1 MNEKN
6 FIAKRL
12 EQKGLTRLAIPVV
25 ALLVV
30 CGFALPQLSQAQSYR
45 VTTVVSGLNK
55 PTGLAIDDDVLYF
68 TEVPTPGVT
77 GGMNAVKQLDL
88 EDKTITTLHMGEPQ
102 PVNIAV
108 GPDGSLYWACLSAGV
123 ILKRDPKG
131 VTTMFITGLPKP
143 SGIAIDR
150 QNTLYF
156 TEVPMPG
163 VANGT
168 NGVFSTSDGVKIETL
183 HMGEPEPV
191 EITVAR
197 NGDLYWA
204 CRSAG
209 VILKRSAQDGTVSEF
224 ITGLSKP
231 TGITIDRKGRNLY
244 FTEVPTPGVSGA
256 NGGSNKVSKYDL
268 RTGETS
274 LIHFGDPQPNA
285 VAVAS
290 DGTVYW
296 TCTSAG
302 VILKARPVRYE
313 RDED

>member
-1 MNEKN
+1 MT
-6 FIAKRL
+6 R
-12 EQKGLTRLAIPVV
+12 LTRRVFSTR
-25 ALLVV
+25 ALTVV
-30 CGFALPQLSQAQSYR
+30 CTFALPRLSQAQNYN
-45 VTTVVSGLNK
+45 VTFVASGLDK
-55 PTGLAIDDDVLYF
+55 PTGIAIDDDVVYF
-68 TEVPTPGVT
+68 TEVPTPGVS
-77 GGMNAVKQLDL
+77 GGMNAVKKLEL
-88 EDKTITTLHMGEPQ
+88 EDGSITTLHMGEPY
-102 PVNIAV
+102 PINIAV
-108 GPDGSLYWACLSAGV
+108 GRDGSIYWACLSAGV
-123 ILKRDPKG
+123 ILKQDEKG
-131 VTTMFITGLPKP
+131 VTTYFLTGLNKP

-150 QNTLYF
+150 KGTVYF

-163 VANGT
+163 VAGGT
-168 NGVFSTSDGVKIETL
+168 NGVFSSSDGVTIQTL

-209 VILKRSAQDGTVSEF
+209 VILWRSAQDGMVRMLLS
-224 ITGLSKP
+224 GLSKP

-256 NGGSNKVSKYDL
+256 HGGSNKVSKYDL
-268 RTGETS
+268 RTAQLS
-274 LIHFGDPQPNA
+274 LVHFGDPQPNA

-302 VILKARPVRYE
+302 VILKAKPVHSE
-313 RDED
+313 GDIE

>member
-1 MNEKN
+1 MTH
-6 FIAKRL
+6 IARWVFSAV
-12 EQKGLTRLAIPVV
+12 TLALMC
-25 ALLVV
+25 ACLVPEV
-30 CGFALPQLSQAQSYR
+30 LYAQSYT
-45 VTTVVSGLNK
+45 VTVVVSGLNK

-68 TEVPTPGVT
+68 TEVPTPGVP

-88 EDKTITTLHMGEPQ
+88 EDKSITTLHMGEPQ

-108 GPDGSLYWACLSAGV
+108 GRDGSLYWACLSAGV
-123 ILKRDPKG
+123 ILKRDPNG
-131 VTTMFITGLPKP
+131 VTTEFITHLPSP
-143 SGIAIDR
+143 SGIAVDR
-150 QNTLYF
+150 QNVLYF
-156 TEVPMPG
+156 TEVPTPG
-163 VANGT
+163 VAGPMGGK
-168 NGVFSTSDGVKIETL
+168 NGVFETSDGGVTIETL

-256 NGGSNKVSKYDL
+256 NGGSNKVSKYNL
-268 RTGETS
+268 RTGQTS
-274 LIHFGDPQPNA
+274 LVHFGDPQPNA
-285 VAVAS
+285 VAVG
-290 DGTVYW
+290 DHGTVYW

-302 VILKARPVRYE
+302 VILKARRNHWE
-313 RDED
+313 ADEDED

>member
-1 MNEKN
+1 MT
-6 FIAKRL
+6 RL
-12 EQKGLTRLAIPVV
+12 SRITRLTRRAIPVL

-30 CGFALPQLSQAQSYR
+30 CTFALPELSQAQSYK
-45 VTTVVSGLNK
+45 VTLVMSGLNK

-68 TEVPTPGVT
+68 TEVPTPGMP

-88 EDKTITTLHMGEPQ
+88 EDKKITTLHMGEPQ

-108 GPDGSLYWACLSAGV
+108 GRDGSLYWACLSAGV

-131 VTTMFITGLPKP
+131 VTTEFIIHLPSP
-143 SGIAIDR
+143 SGIAVDR

-156 TEVPMPG
+156 TEVPTPG
-163 VANGT
+163 VPGPSGGT
-168 NGVFSTSDGVKIETL
+168 NGVFSTSDGGVTIETL

-209 VILKRSAQDGTVSEF
+209 VILKRSAKEGTVSEF
-224 ITGLSKP
+224 ITGLNKP

-302 VILKARPVRYE
+302 VILKARPVRCD
-313 RDED
+313 RDDED

>member
-1 MNEKN
+1 MT
-6 FIAKRL
+6 R
-12 EQKGLTRLAIPVV
+12 LTRLTRQSIP
-25 ALLVV
+25 ALGLLVI
-30 CGFALPQLSQAQSYR
+30 CAFALPELLQAQSYK
-45 VTTVVSGLNK
+45 VTLVVSGLNK

-123 ILKRDPKG
+123 ILKRSPNG
-131 VTTMFITGLPKP
+131 VTTMFITGLPHP
-143 SGIAIDR
+143 SGIAVDR
-150 QNTLYF
+150 QGTVYF
-156 TEVPMPG
+156 TEVPTPG
-163 VANGT
+163 VSGADGGT
-168 NGVFSTSDGVKIETL
+168 NGVFSTSDGGIKIETL

-209 VILKRSAQDGTVSEF
+209 VILKRSAADGTVSDF

-244 FTEVPTPGVSGA
+244 YTEVPTPGVSGA

-274 LIHFGDPQPNA
+274 LVHFGDPQPNA

-290 DGTVYW
+290 NGTVYW

-302 VILKARPVRYE
+302 VILRARPDRGD

>member
-1 MNEKN
+1 MT
-6 FIAKRL
+6 R
-12 EQKGLTRLAIPVV
+12 LTRSFFPALVLLAVWTV
-25 ALLVV
+25 
-30 CGFALPQLSQAQSYR
+30 ALPQLLHAQSY
-45 VTTVVSGLNK
+45 TVKVLASGLDK
-55 PTGLAIDDDVLYF
+55 PTGIAFDDDVIYF

-77 GGMNAVKQLDL
+77 GGMNAVKKLDL
-88 EDKTITTLHMGEPQ
+88 EDGSITLLHMGEPQ
-102 PVNIAV
+102 PVNITVAR
-108 GPDGSLYWACLSAGV
+108 DGTIYWACLSAGV
-123 ILKRDPKG
+123 ILKQDENG
-131 VTTMFITGLPKP
+131 VTTMFLTGLHEP

-150 QNTLYF
+150 KGIVYF

-163 VANGT
+163 VSGGT
-168 NGVFSTSDGVKIETL
+168 NGVFSYDGVTIQTL

-209 VILKRSAQDGTVSEF
+209 VILWRRAKDGMVGMLL
-224 ITGLSKP
+224 TGLSKP

-256 NGGSNKVSKYDL
+256 DGGSNKVSKYDL
-268 RTGETS
+268 RTGQTS
-274 LIHFGDPQPNA
+274 LVHFGDPQPNA
-285 VAVAS
+285 VAVAR

-302 VILKARPVRYE
+302 VILEARPVHDPG
-313 RDED
+313 DEN

>member
-1 MNEKN
+1 MTRLSR
-6 FIAKRL
+6 IAR
-12 EQKGLTRLAIPVV
+12 LTRLAIPVL

-30 CGFALPQLSQAQSYR
+30 YTFALPKLSQAQSYK
-45 VTTVVSGLNK
+45 VTLVMSGLNK

-68 TEVPTPGVT
+68 TEVPTPGVP

-88 EDKTITTLHMGEPQ
+88 EDKRITTLHMGEPQ

-108 GPDGSLYWACLSAGV
+108 GRDGSLYWACLSAGV
-123 ILKRDPKG
+123 ILKRDPNG
-131 VTTMFITGLPKP
+131 VTTEFIIHLPSP
-143 SGIAIDR
+143 SGIAVDR
-150 QNTLYF
+150 KGTLYF

-163 VANGT
+163 VPGGA
-168 NGVFSTSDGVKIETL
+168 NGVFSTSDGGVTIETL

-191 EITVAR
+191 EITVAP

-209 VILKRSAQDGTVSEF
+209 VILKRSAEDGTVSEF

-302 VILKARPVRYE
+302 VILKARPVRWD
-313 RDED
+313 RDDED

>member
-1 MNEKN
+1 MT
-6 FIAKRL
+6 R
-12 EQKGLTRLAIPVV
+12 LTRLIRLTRLTRRAISVLT
-25 ALLVV
+25 LLVV
-30 CGFALPQLSQAQSYR
+30 CTLALSGLSQAQSYK
-45 VTTVVSGLNK
+45 VTLVVSGLTK

-68 TEVPTPGVT
+68 TEVPTPGVA

-88 EDKTITTLHMGEPQ
+88 EDKSITTLHMGEPQ

-108 GPDGSLYWACLSAGV
+108 GRDGTLYWACLSAGV
-123 ILKRDPKG
+123 ILKRDPNG
-131 VTTMFITGLPKP
+131 VTTEFITGLPEP

-150 QNTLYF
+150 KDTLYF
-156 TEVPMPG
+156 TEVPTPG
-163 VANGT
+163 VPNGK
-168 NGVFSTSDGVKIETL
+168 NGVFSTKDGVTIETL

-224 ITGLSKP
+224 ITGLNKP
-231 TGITIDRKGRNLY
+231 TGITIDRKGRTLY

-268 RTGETS
+268 RTGKTS
-274 LIHFGDPQPNA
+274 LIHLGDPQPNA
-285 VAVAS
+285 IAVAD

-302 VILKARPVRYE
+302 VILKARPIHRAG
-313 RDED
+313 DEDED

>member
-1 MNEKN
+1 MT
-6 FIAKRL
+6 R
-12 EQKGLTRLAIPVV
+12 LTRSFFPALVLLAVWTV
-25 ALLVV
+25 AFPRLLH
-30 CGFALPQLSQAQSYR
+30 AQSY
-45 VTTVVSGLNK
+45 TVKVLASGLDK
-55 PTGLAIDDDVLYF
+55 PTGIAFDDDVIYF

-77 GGMNAVKQLDL
+77 GGMNAVKKLDL
-88 EDKTITTLHMGEPQ
+88 EDGSITLLHMGEPQ
-102 PVNIAV
+102 PVNITV
-108 GPDGSLYWACLSAGV
+108 GRDGTIYWACLSAGV
-123 ILKRDPKG
+123 ILKQDENG
-131 VTTMFITGLPKP
+131 VTTYLLTGLNKP

-150 QNTLYF
+150 KGIVYF

-163 VANGT
+163 VSGGT
-168 NGVFSTSDGVKIETL
+168 NGVFSYDGVTIQTL

-209 VILKRSAQDGTVSEF
+209 VILWRRAKDGMVGMLL
-224 ITGLSKP
+224 TGLSKP

-256 NGGSNKVSKYDL
+256 DGGSNKVSKYDL
-268 RTGETS
+268 RTGQTS
-274 LIHFGDPQPNA
+274 LVHFGDPQPNA
-285 VAVAS
+285 VAVAR

-302 VILKARPVRYE
+302 VILEARPVRDAG
-313 RDED
+313 DEN